1 MTFERRSPSTATE
14 SASSSAGGLR
24 RRGQHPLQREL
35 RQLREEAER
44 GGEPEPENVV
54 ARRGAMVEL
63 YHVTSF
69 GERPGL
75 LGIAR
80 CGCARHPGHA
90 PLPELLAGSASPKGK
105 EWDRVEGV

>member
-14 SASSSAGGLR
+14 SAPSSADGLR

-35 RQLREEAER
+35 RQLREEVER
-44 GGEPEPENVV
+44 GGLPRHVL
-54 ARRGAMVEL
+54 RGAL
-63 YHVTSF
+63 SLDS
-69 GERPGL
+69 GL

-90 PLPELLAGSASPKGK
+90 PLPELLAGSASAKGK
-105 EWDRVEGV
+105 EWDRVEGL